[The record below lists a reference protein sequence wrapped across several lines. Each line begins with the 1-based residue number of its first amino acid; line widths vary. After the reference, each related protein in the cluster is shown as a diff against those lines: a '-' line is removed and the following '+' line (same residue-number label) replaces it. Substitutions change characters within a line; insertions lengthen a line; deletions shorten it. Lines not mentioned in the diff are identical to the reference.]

1 MWIAARLVIILANVL
16 AFSTLRFE
24 RSNFGFFAGLL
35 CGVVTFVGLFLW
47 MRAKGKDEERTNFFD
62 APFFPMMRYPRT
74 YWLTV
79 GMSIMIASLI
89 NILFYFQD
97 MHAVQLFG
105 GLMALGAGMTS
116 AVVGLLLLEK
126 KSNS

>member
-1 MWIAARLVIILANVL
+1 MWIVARIVVLAVNIL
-16 AFSTLRFE
+16 AFSALRFE
-24 RSNFGFFAGLL
+24 RSNFGIFAGLL
-35 CGVVTFVGLFLW
+35 CGVVIFVALFLW
-47 MRAKGKDEERTNFFD
+47 IRVRGKGEERTNFFD

-79 GMSIMIASLI
+79 GISIMIASLI
-89 NILFYFQD
+89 NMLLNVRD

-105 GLMALGAGMTS
+105 GLMAMGAGMVS
-116 AVVGLLLLEK
+116 AVIGQLLSEK